1 MNRLARFAGFGV
13 GDHGQID
20 RDDKP
25 GAEVA
30 GVDATADAVQAAG
43 DPESLREPIIAALRR
58 VHDPEIPVNIY
69 DLGLIYKID
78 IADNGDVDVDMT
90 LTAPACPVAGMMP
103 VMVKDAVKTVD
114 GVGEVEV
121 ELVWDPPW
129 GPDTM
134 SDEAKLTLGML

>member
-1 MNRLARFAGFGV
+1 MNRLARLAGFGAGHEEGV
-13 GDHGQID
+13 D
-20 RDDKP
+20 RDDAAVP
-25 GAEVA
+25 IDLSVDQQPEQLSPEAE
-30 GVDATADAVQAAG
+30 
-43 DPESLREPIIAALRR
+43 AALREGIVAALR
-58 VHDPEIPVNIY
+58 KVHDPEIPVNIY

-78 IADNGDVDVDMT
+78 IAPGGNIAVDMT

-129 GPDTM
+129 SPDTM
-134 SDEAKLTLGML
+134 SDEAKLQLGML